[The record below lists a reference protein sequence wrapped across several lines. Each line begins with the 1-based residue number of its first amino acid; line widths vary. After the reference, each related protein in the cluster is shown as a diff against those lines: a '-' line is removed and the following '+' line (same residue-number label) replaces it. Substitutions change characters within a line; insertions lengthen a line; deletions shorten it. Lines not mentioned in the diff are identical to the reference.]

1 MADPETIHTLI
12 RHAARWAI
20 ASEQDERPVIRV
32 LHANYA
38 MGYILAL
45 REVASD
51 SEVLRVTGYNPHA
64 MFLELLG
71 IQDRATRAVMKL
83 CPQLVPGPAW
93 LARVAGEG

>member
-1 MADPETIHTLI
+1 MAHPTTIHTLL

-20 ASEQDERPVIRV
+20 AADQDREPLIRA

-51 SEVLRVTGYNPHA
+51 AEVLHVTGYDPYDL
-64 MFLELLG
+64 FVELLRV
-71 IQDRATRAVMKL
+71 QDEATHAVAL
-83 CPQLVPGPAW
+83 RCPQLIPQTW
-93 LARVAGEG
+93 LAEIAGEA